1 VAEIGIG
8 VRVNGRLRRASVEP
22 RLTLVDFLRERCQ
35 LTGTHVGCEHGV
47 CGACTV
53 LLKYPEDADESGPG
67 LPGGEAVRSCLVF
80 AVQADGAEVT
90 TIEGVNAGG
99 PAPGSGELS
108 AVQAA
113 FREHHALQCGF
124 CTPGFVVSATAFL
137 REHPDPT
144 DEQIRDALS
153 GNLCRCTGYQ
163 GILAAVRAA
172 ADSILTATQ
181 EAKPTQEPR

>member
-1 VAEIGIG
+1 MTDVGIE
-8 VRVNGRLRRASVEP
+8 VRVNGRLRRATVQP

-53 LLKYPEDADESGPG
+53 LLKVPGDDEDAPG
-67 LPGGEAVRSCLVF
+67 SPDGQAVRSCLVF

-90 TIEGVNAGG
+90 TIEGVNPAG
-99 PAPGSGELS
+99 PGSEPGELS
-108 AVQAA
+108 VVQAA

-124 CTPGFVVSATAFL
+124 CTPGFVISATAFL
-137 REHPDPT
+137 REEPDPT
-144 DEQIRDALS
+144 AGQIRAGLS

-172 ADSILTATQ
+172 ADTMRTTTQGTTPLT
-181 EAKPTQEPR
+181 EPR

>member
-1 VAEIGIG
+1 VTDIGIG
-8 VRVNGRLRRASVEP
+8 VRVNGRLRRATVEP

-53 LLKYPEDADESGPG
+53 LLKVPGEDEGAPG
-67 LPGGEAVRSCLVF
+67 SPGGDAVRSCLVF

-90 TIEGVNAGG
+90 TIEGVNQGDPASG
-99 PAPGSGELS
+99 PGELS
-108 AVQAA
+108 VVQAA

-124 CTPGFVVSATAFL
+124 CTPGFVISATAFL
-137 REHPDPT
+137 REQPDPT

-172 ADSILTATQ
+172 ADSMLTATQ
-181 EAKPTQEPR
+181 ETRQTQEPR

>member
-1 VAEIGIG
+1 MADIGIG
-8 VRVNGRLRRASVEP
+8 IRVNGRLRRANVEP

-53 LLKYPEDADESGPG
+53 LLRYPDDADQSGPAQPAG
-67 LPGGEAVRSCLVF
+67 QAVRSCLVF

-90 TIEGVNAGG
+90 TIEGIGAGEPSTG
-99 PAPGSGELS
+99 VRELS

-124 CTPGFVVSATAFL
+124 CTPGFVISATAFL
-137 REHPDPT
+137 REHPDPS
-144 DEQIRDALS
+144 DQQIRDALS

-172 ADSILTATQ
+172 ADSIPTATQ
-181 EAKPTQEPR
+181 ETTHTQEPR

>member
-1 VAEIGIG
+1 MADIGIG
-8 VRVNGRLRRASVEP
+8 VRVNGRLRRATVEP

-53 LLKYPEDADESGPG
+53 FLRYPDDADEGEPG
-67 LPGGEAVRSCLVF
+67 LPDGQAVRSCLVF
-80 AVQADGAEVT
+80 AVQADGGEVT
-90 TIEGVNAGG
+90 TIEGVNAGD
-99 PAPGSGELS
+99 PAAGSGELS

-113 FREHHALQCGF
+113 FRDHHALQCGF
-124 CTPGFVVSATAFL
+124 CTPGFVISATAFL

-172 ADSILTATQ
+172 ADSMLSATQ
-181 EAKPTQEPR
+181 PTEQIQEPR

>member
-1 VAEIGIG
+1 MADIGIG

-53 LLKYPEDADESGPG
+53 LLKYPDDADESEPG
-67 LPGGEAVRSCLVF
+67 LPDGEAVRSCLVF
-80 AVQADGAEVT
+80 AVQADGGEVT

-124 CTPGFVVSATAFL
+124 CTPGFVISATAFL

-172 ADSILTATQ
+172 ADSMLTTTQ
-181 EAKPTQEPR
+181 ETKQTQEPR